1 MATARTDNPAPT
13 RQPLRVLILEDNP
26 QDAELMAAM
35 LRHAGYSLSLE
46 VMDSPEQ
53 FQQRLERGDCDVILA
68 DYNLGG
74 WNATDA
80 LRILRE
86 SGKDLPLV
94 IVTGSLGDEAAVEC
108 IKQGAAD
115 YVLKDRLHRLP
126 TAVDRALRDKA
137 QREEATRLQEQIWGA
152 KKEWEHTFDTVP
164 DPVLVL
170 DEQFRVK
177 RANRAT
183 TRVLGL
189 EFSQLIGQPCYQV
202 VHGRTEPPPECP
214 LQRMLASGKEARA
227 DIEEP
232 RLGKVFDATATP
244 LHNSGSAVLG
254 CVEVLRD
261 ISERKR
267 VEEQLRQ
274 SQKMEAVGQLAGG
287 MAHDFNNL
295 LMAIIGYSDLGLAR
309 LREGDHLR
317 KYVQEIKKAGERAA
331 SLTRQLL
338 AFSRRQVLVP
348 QVLDLNSVVSNLQ
361 KMLRRLIGEDID
373 LLTVP
378 GPSLGRVKADPGQME
393 QVIIN
398 LAVNA
403 RDAMPQ
409 GGKLTIETGNVELD
423 ESYTCSHLDVTPGRY
438 AMLVASDSGCGMDAE
453 TLSHI
458 FEPFYTTKEEGKGTG
473 LGLATVY
480 GIVKQSGGHISVA
493 SDPGKG
499 TTFRIYL
506 PLVEEGIEL
515 VRPGPA
521 AGKSSRGTE
530 TVLLVEDDLTARD
543 VVREVLQ
550 SRGYTVLEATG
561 SNEALEI
568 GERQVSRP
576 IHLMLADVVMPEMS
590 GPRLADR
597 LACLHPKMKVLYMSG
612 YTDAAVARHVKLT
625 RDIPYLQK
633 PFAAEVLARKVR
645 ELLDASPA
653 EPK

>member
-1 MATARTDNPAPT
+1 
-13 RQPLRVLILEDNP
+13 
-26 QDAELMAAM
+26 
-35 LRHAGYSLSLE
+35 
-46 VMDSPEQ
+46 
-53 FQQRLERGDCDVILA
+53 
-68 DYNLGG
+68 
-74 WNATDA
+74 
-80 LRILRE
+80 
-86 SGKDLPLV
+86 
-94 IVTGSLGDEAAVEC
+94 VE
-108 IKQGAAD
+108 G
-115 YVLKDRLHRLP
+115 
-126 TAVDRALRDKA
+126 ALRDKA
-137 QREEATRLQEQIWGA
+137 QRAAAARLQEQIRRA
-152 KKEWEHTFDTVP
+152 KKEWEQTFDTVP
-164 DPVLVL
+164 DPVLIL

-214 LQRMLASGKEARA
+214 LQHMLASGKEARC

-244 LHNSGSAVLG
+244 LHNSGVAVLG

-261 ISERKR
+261 ITERKR

-274 SQKMEAVGQLAGG
+274 SQKMEAVGKLAGG
-287 MAHDFNNL
+287 VAHDFNNL
-295 LMAIIGYSDLGLAR
+295 LTAIIGYSDLALAR
-309 LREGDHLR
+309 LREGDRLR

-338 AFSRRQVLVP
+338 AFSRRQVLVS

-373 LLTVP
+373 LVTIAAP
-378 GPSLGRVKADPGQME
+378 HLGCVRADPGQME

-409 GGKLTIETGNVELD
+409 GGKLTIETGNVDLD
-423 ESYTCSHLDVTPGRY
+423 ESYTRSHIDVTPGRY
-438 AMLVASDSGCGMDAE
+438 AMLVVSDAGCGMDAE
-453 TLSHI
+453 TLSHM

-480 GIVKQSGGHISVA
+480 GIVKQSGGHISVS

-499 TTFRIYL
+499 TTFKIYL
-506 PLVEEGIEL
+506 PRVEEGIEL

-521 AGKSSRGTE
+521 AHKASRGTE
-530 TVLLVEDDLTARD
+530 TVLLVEDDVTARD

-568 GERQVSRP
+568 GERHVSRP

-597 LACLHPKMKVLYMSG
+597 LACLYPKMKVLYMSG
-612 YTDAAVARHVKLT
+612 HTDAAVARHVKLS
-625 RDIPYLQK
+625 RDVPYLQK

-645 ELLDASPA
+645 ELLDASPVG
-653 EPK
+653 PK